1 MRRFYHPSPL
11 HINQAVELGEDN
23 SHHIGRVLRLTPD
36 TLIIVFD
43 GVSGEWVC
51 RIQEISRKTVVVLPL
66 EFNSTL
72 RTPVAKATL
81 ALPIIKG
88 ERMDMAIQK
97 ATEMGAHRIQ
107 LIHTR
112 YTDVRLN
119 TERLNKKLHHWQ
131 QVIISAAE
139 QCGLNQLPALL
150 PVAPFDSWI
159 AQQQATLGLIAH
171 PGERPLA
178 QLLPSSPCDFT
189 LITGPEGGFHED
201 EVASAL
207 AKGFHPVTLG
217 ERILR
222 AETAPVALLGAIWAL
237 WDSTP

>member
-1 MRRFYHPSPL
+1 
-11 HINQAVELGEDN
+11 
-23 SHHIGRVLRLTPD
+23 
-36 TLIIVFD
+36 D
-43 GVSGEWVC
+43 GKSGEWVC
-51 RIQEISRKTVVVLPL
+51 QIQAINRKAVTIIPLTFHPVL
-66 EFNSTL
+66 
-72 RTPVAKATL
+72 RAPVAKATL

-139 QCGLNQLPALL
+139 QCGLNRLPELL

-159 AQQQATLGLIAH
+159 AQQQTTLGLIAH
-171 PGERPLA
+171 PGEKPLA

-189 LITGPEGGFHED
+189 L
-201 EVASAL
+201 
-207 AKGFHPVTLG
+207 
-217 ERILR
+217 
-222 AETAPVALLGAIWAL
+222 
-237 WDSTP
+237 

>member
-11 HINQAVELGEDN
+11 VINQAAELDEGN
-23 SHHIGRVLRLTPD
+23 SHHISRVLRLNPD
-36 TLIIVFD
+36 THIVVFD
-43 GVSGEWVC
+43 GLSGEWVC
-51 RIQEISRKTVVVLPL
+51 CIQEISRKTVTIIPL
-66 EFNSTL
+66 TFHDTL
-72 RTPVAKATL
+72 RTPTAKATL

-112 YTDVRLN
+112 YTDVRFN
-119 TERLNKKLHHWQ
+119 TERLAKKQQHWQ

-139 QCGLNQLPALL
+139 QCGLNQLPELL
-150 PVAPFDSWI
+150 PVAPFDTWI
-159 AQQQATLGLIAH
+159 EQQQPSLGLIAH
-171 PGERPLA
+171 PGNTPLK
-178 QLLPSSPCDFT
+178 QLLPTTPCDFT

-201 EVASAL
+201 EVATAM
-207 AKGFHPVTLG
+207 ARGFQPITLG

-222 AETAPVALLGAIWAL
+222 AETAPIALLGAIWAL
-237 WDSTP
+237 WD